1 MKVTILGCG
10 GSGGVP
16 LVGGEWG
23 RCDPTNPRNRRR
35 RVSVLVETSDASIL
49 IDASPDLRAQLL
61 DAGVTGLDAVLF
73 THHHADHCHG
83 LDDLRSLVYR
93 RKAPIPAF
101 MDAETQAMLTLRFAY
116 AFTSSCPPGSFYR
129 PLLEDHV
136 VEDAFEAAG
145 VEVTPFVQGHGEEG
159 RSLGFRIGDMAYSTD
174 VSDLDDAAFAAL
186 DGVRLWIVDCLQDA
200 PHPTHSHTEQTLAWI
215 ERLKPERALL
225 THMNHKTDYAELK
238 SRCPAGVEPAYD
250 GQVVEISGA

>member
-1 MKVTILGCG
+1 MKVTVLGCG

-16 LVGGEWG
+16 LVGGNWG
-23 RCDPTNPRNRRR
+23 RCDPANPRNRRR
-35 RVSVLVETSDASIL
+35 RVSVLVETGGASLL

-61 DAGVTGLDAVLF
+61 DAGVTSLDAVLF

-83 LDDLRSLVYR
+83 LDDLRSLVYQ

-101 MDAETQAMLTLRFAY
+101 MDAETRAVLTLRFSY
-116 AFTSSCPPGSFYR
+116 AFTSSCPPGGLYR
-129 PLLEDHV
+129 PLLEDQV
-136 VEDAFEAAG
+136 IDGAFEAAG
-145 VEVTPFVQGHGEEG
+145 VCVSPFVQGHGEG

-215 ERLKPERALL
+215 DRLKPARALL
-225 THMNHKTDYAELK
+225 THMNHRTDYAELMA
-238 SRCPAGVEPAYD
+238 RCPEGVEPAYD
-250 GQVVEISGA
+250 GQVVELSDA

>member
-1 MKVTILGCG
+1 MKVTVLGCG

-23 RCDPTNPRNRRR
+23 RCDPANPRNRRR
-35 RVSVLVETSDASIL
+35 RVSVLVETAGTSIL

-61 DAGVTGLDAVLF
+61 DADVTGLDTVLF

-83 LDDLRSLVYR
+83 LDDLRALVR
-93 RKAPIPAF
+93 QRNAPIPAY
-101 MDAETQAMLTLRFAY
+101 MDAETQATLTLRFDY
-116 AFTSSCPPGSFYR
+116 AFTSSCPPGSHYR
-129 PLLEDHV
+129 PLLEDRII
-136 VEDAFEAAG
+136 DGAFEAAG
-145 VEVTPFVQGHGEEG
+145 VRITPFVQGHGEG

-186 DGVRLWIVDCLQDA
+186 AGVRLWIVDCLQDA

-215 ERLKPERALL
+215 ERLKPTRALL
-225 THMNHKTDYAELK
+225 THMNQRLDYAELK
-238 SRCPAGVEPAYD
+238 ARCPEGVEPAYD
-250 GQVVEISGA
+250 GQVVELSDA

>member
-1 MKVTILGCG
+1 MKVTVLGCG

-16 LVGGEWG
+16 LVGNEWG
-23 RCDPTNPRNRRR
+23 RCNPANPRNRRR
-35 RVSVLVETSDASIL
+35 RVSILVETSGIGIL

-61 DAGVTGLDAVLF
+61 DAGVSELDAVLF

-83 LDDLRSLVYR
+83 LDDLRFLVYR

-101 MDAETQAMLTLRFAY
+101 MDAETQAVLTLRFGY
-116 AFTSSCPPGSFYR
+116 AFTSSCPPDGLYR
-129 PLLEDHV
+129 PLLEDRV
-136 VEDAFEAAG
+136 IDGDFAAAG
-145 VEVTPFVQGHGEEG
+145 LCVKPFVQGHGQG

-186 DGVRLWIVDCLQDA
+186 DGVQLWIVDCLQDT

-215 ERLKPERALL
+215 ERLNPARALL
-225 THMNHKTDYAELK
+225 THMNHKLDYDELK
-238 SRCPAGVEPAYD
+238 SRCPEGVEPAYD
-250 GQVVEISGA
+250 GQVIELGDA